1 VSGVEILNYLKKSL
15 GVITKIIEES
25 GVVVLP
31 GFADHSFTPLVK
43 VPDTGVALEVSGR
56 LVKVKNIGDA
66 PVYAN
71 FDRPVGSEYTVV
83 FPGSYILV
91 PRLTQYVHLKAPT
104 GYTATVSVEVLR

>member
-1 VSGVEILNYLKKSL
+1 MSGVEILSYLRKSL

-31 GFADHSFTPLVK
+31 GFADHSFYPLVR
-43 VPDTGVALEVSGR
+43 VTDTGVALEVSGR
-56 LVKVKNIGDA
+56 LVKVKNVGDA

-71 FDRPVGSEYTVV
+71 FDRPVGSEYTVA

-91 PRLTQYVHLKAPT
+91 PRLTQYVYLKAPT
-104 GYTATVSVEVLR
+104 GYSTVVSVEVLR

>member
-1 VSGVEILNYLKKSL
+1 VSGVEILSYLRKSL

-31 GFADHSFTPLVK
+31 GFADHSFYPLVR
-43 VPDTGVALEVSGR
+43 VTDTGVALEVSGR
-56 LVKVKNIGDA
+56 LVKVKNVGDA

-71 FDRPVGSEYTVV
+71 LDRPVGSEYTVA

-91 PRLTQYVHLKAPT
+91 PRLTQYVYLKAPT
-104 GYTATVSVEVLR
+104 GYSTVVSVEVLR